1 MQLVVPE
8 ILAEVAR
15 LSPAATGVGLL
26 LGLAIWCTGW
36 LRRTFWVALTVTA
49 GFGLYGVH
57 LGRAT
62 GSHPLVTALLLGV
75 SAGLL
80 SLELGRVVAFISG
93 GLATAMFLAH
103 FVPTF
108 PEPLLAYLAGGLLA
122 VLLFKLWFL
131 AVMGFAG
138 SMVMTYCG
146 LALGMRS
153 LRIDSLQLAAAR
165 PSALNATVLVLTALG
180 MVVQSRLHTWVATRD
195 QRLKAKA
202 MAVLDE
208 NERAA
213 VQSAKPVALKP
224 RMWGLLKPRKKVA

>member
-1 MQLVVPE
+1 MHLVEPD

-15 LSPAATGVGLL
+15 LSPAAAGVGLL
-26 LGLAIWCTGW
+26 LGLAVWCTGW
-36 LRRTFWVALTVTA
+36 LRRTFWVALAVTA

-80 SLELGRVVAFISG
+80 SLELGRVIAFVAG
-93 GLATAMFLAH
+93 GLAAALFLAH

-122 VLLFKLWFL
+122 VLLFKLCFL
-131 AVMGFAG
+131 AVMGFSGALL
-138 SMVMTYCG
+138 MTYCG
-146 LALGMRS
+146 LALAMRS
-153 LRIDSLQLAAAR
+153 LRIDTIQLATAR
-165 PSALNATVLVLTALG
+165 PNAMNTTVLVLTLLG
-180 MVVQSRLHTWVATRD
+180 MVVQSRLHTWVVTRD